1 MIPWLK
7 KTILYTLCLV
17 VVLGCKEKTPIPSNI
32 MDTATMVRFLT
43 EAHLIESYDYVVVQQ
58 HRDSL
63 ASQSTAAMDSLF
75 AKYGI
80 TEADYDS
87 SLNYYLKNPQML
99 ETIYERVVQ
108 NLKNN
113 VENTPLSN
121 DTLDL
126 TRKKITLFNS

>member
-7 KTILYTLCLV
+7 KTILSALCLV
-17 VVLGCKEKTPIPSNI
+17 AFFGCKDKTQIPSNI
-32 MDTATMVRFLT
+32 MDTATMARFLT
-43 EAHLIESYDYVVVQQ
+43 EAHLVESYDYVVVQSN
-58 HRDSL
+58 RDSL
-63 ASQSTAAMDSLF
+63 ALQSTAAMDSLF

-87 SLNYYLKNPQML
+87 SLNYYLHNPQML
-99 ETIYERVVQ
+99 EAIYERVVQ

-126 TRKKITLFNS
+126 MNLKFTPFNS

>member
-1 MIPWLK
+1 
-7 KTILYTLCLV
+7 
-17 VVLGCKEKTPIPSNI
+17 
-32 MDTATMVRFLT
+32 MVRFLT

-99 ETIYERVVQ
+99 EVIYERVVQ

-113 VENTPLSN
+113 IENTPLSN